1 MKNIVRTG
9 RHCVFVLHAHIVF
22 VTKYRGKVF
31 TSEHLAKM
39 EEIFSNI
46 CQMFEAKLVEF
57 NGEQDHV
64 HLLIEYPPKMQLTK
78 LINSLK
84 GVSSRK
90 LKQYFPELYQPAW
103 RHDAL
108 WSPSYFCGSCGGA
121 SLEVLEKY
129 IKQQCRP
136 D

>member
-1 MKNIVRTG
+1 MKNIRTG
-9 RHCVFVLHAHIVF
+9 RHCVFMLHAHIVF

-31 TSEHLAKM
+31 NSEHLTKL
-39 EEIFSNI
+39 EEIFRDL
-46 CQMFEAKLVEF
+46 CEASEVSLVEF

-64 HLLIEYPPKMQLTK
+64 HMLIEYPPKVQISK
-78 LINSLK
+78 LVNILK
-84 GVSSRK
+84 GTSSRK
-90 LKQYFPELYQPAW
+90 LKMFFPDLHQPAW

-121 SLEVLEKY
+121 SLEVLERY
-129 IKQQCRP
+129 IQDQCRP

>member
-1 MKNIVRTG
+1 MKNVRTG
-9 RHCVFVLHAHIVF
+9 RHCVFMLHAHIVF

-31 TSEHLAKM
+31 NSEHLTKL
-39 EEIFSNI
+39 EEIFREL
-46 CQMFEAKLVEF
+46 CEASEVSLVEF

-64 HLLIEYPPKMQLTK
+64 HMLIEYPPKVQISK
-78 LINSLK
+78 LVNILK
-84 GVSSRK
+84 GTSSRK
-90 LKQYFPELYQPAW
+90 LKMFFPELHQPAW

-121 SLEVLEKY
+121 SLEVLEQY
-129 IKQQCRP
+129 IRDQCRP